1 MPGVSFLRLSLVQH
15 PAKTDG
21 KLVLIGPAILLCIWY
36 FVSLS
41 SVVPAILL
49 PSPVSVLRQAGID
62 LLTPGIRHDVLV
74 TLMRSFGGY
83 FLGVLIGIPLGV
95 LSGLF
100 PAFYKSFE
108 FPLDFGRSLPVLT
121 LFPLFMVFFGIG
133 DLSRIA
139 TAAYPT
145 MLIVLLNTYYGV
157 RDIPRTRLM
166 VTRTRHASFG
176 QTLLWVVLPGALPQ
190 ITASLRVSLSLAYL
204 IVVVTEMYAGS
215 DGGLGYRVM
224 NAYTAFDLAEL
235 YASILI
241 TGTLGYLLNRLL
253 VELEEHFVH
262 WAGR

>member
-1 MPGVSFLRLSLVQH
+1 MSFLRLSLEQH
-15 PAKTDG
+15 SAGTHG
-21 KLVLIGPAILLCIWY
+21 KLILIGPAILLCLWFFISWC
-36 FVSLS
+36 
-41 SVVPAILL
+41 SVVPSILL
-49 PSPVSVLRQAGID
+49 PSPVSVLRQAGSD
-62 LLTPGIRHDVLV
+62 LLTPGIRHDLLV

-95 LSGLF
+95 FSGLF

-108 FPLDFGRSLPVLT
+108 FPIDFGRSLPVLT

-145 MLIVLLNTYYGV
+145 TLIVLLNTYYGV

-166 VTRTRHASFG
+166 VARTRHASFR

-190 ITASLRVSLSLAYL
+190 IAASLRVSLSWAYL
-204 IVVVTEMYAGS
+204 IVIVTEMYAGS
-215 DGGLGYRVM
+215 DSGLGYRIM

-253 VELEEHFVH
+253 VGLEERFVH
-262 WAGR
+262 WAGK